1 MKVFKTDPAILLALV
16 PSICPKMSLFKKSAE
31 PTAASACIVFAFNK
45 NAEAL
50 TVITKSGAEKS
61 VLNRL
66 MQSFPAN
73 NYYSSAFAEMWARET
88 NSAFV
93 RSIWPI
99 VLLASLMLGICFFM
113 IQRRQIILN
122 VNRLNEYN
130 RYYADNRRI
139 GRSYCVLNL
148 LLCGAVIVLNL
159 AAALLLDRS
168 FGMLRYILLPDLLC
182 MLLLVLP
189 STLYICIRVLRTRLN
204 AQKQSA
210 AA

>member
-1 MKVFKTDPAILLALV
+1 
-16 PSICPKMSLFKKSAE
+16 
-31 PTAASACIVFAFNK
+31 
-45 NAEAL
+45 
-50 TVITKSGAEKS
+50 
-61 VLNRL
+61 